1 MTTHVVNTHE
11 AKTRLSELIREVEE
25 GRDVIVARN
34 GHPVAK
40 IILWPPAR
48 PQRVPGAWA
57 DRVQYFSDDVGPDDD
72 VASLFEES
80 SRADRP

>member
-11 AKTRLSELIREVEE
+11 AKSRLSELIREVED
-25 GRDVIVARN
+25 GREVIVARN

-40 IILWPPAR
+40 IISWPPAR
-48 PQRVPGAWA
+48 PHRASGAWA
-57 DRVQYFSDDVGPDDD
+57 DRVQTFADEVAPDED

-80 SRADRP
+80 SRPNAP